1 MGNFEES
8 FNSFSEDEDME
19 FIRQMLLQE
28 ACELQEAYQYLY
40 DANRQYQNDKLTT
53 IVEYVRLS
61 KIAIENAFDIID
73 NDLLD
78 KSDVVDYNWIPNSK
92 KENEDD

>member
-1 MGNFEES
+1 MDNFEES

-40 DANRQYQNDKLTT
+40 DANRQYQSDKLTT

-61 KIAIENAFDIID
+61 KIAIENAFDLID
-73 NDLLD
+73 NEMLD
-78 KSDVVDYNWIPNSK
+78 KSTAVDYNWVPNI
-92 KENEDD
+92 KEGE